1 MAETRSVAARE
12 SSCESP
18 AGAEPRYSL
27 EDRWPSET
35 WAIPVPRRGALGLL
49 AVALAGC
56 SGASGTAREPRAA
69 SPPIRLAVGE
79 LLDGDPPAPLPA
91 ANFIDERR
99 SRELAEAVRER
110 LRARLVPAGGASV
123 ARLDLEQ
130 AALTERLAAGR
141 QGGMTGL
148 VTREPT
154 FAQEG
159 AVAVRIRILAVDG
172 RELARA
178 RVAVQRARSLPA
190 GSSITRRDE
199 GARTLA
205 ADVLDQLEDALEV
218 AVRDNLGPWLVE

>member
-1 MAETRSVAARE
+1 MAETGSPPETVGTAEDRAVFEARRPGLRRRAVLGLSSVVLAACVGPTGAPREARE
-12 SSCESP
+12 
-18 AGAEPRYSL
+18 
-27 EDRWPSET
+27 
-35 WAIPVPRRGALGLL
+35 
-49 AVALAGC
+49 
-56 SGASGTAREPRAA
+56 ARA
-69 SPPIRLAVGE
+69 PIRLAVGE
-79 LLDGDPPAPLPA
+79 LRDGDPPEPLPA

-99 SRELAEAVRER
+99 SRELAEAVRAR
-110 LRARLVPAGGASV
+110 LRARLVAAGGAPV

-141 QGGMTGL
+141 QGGVTGL

-159 AVAVRIRILAVDG
+159 AVAVRIRILEADG

-178 RVAVQRARSLPA
+178 RVAVQRARALPA

-199 GARTLA
+199 AARALA

>member
-1 MAETRSVAARE
+1 MAETGSMALTR
-12 SSCESP
+12 
-18 AGAEPRYSL
+18 GTAEPRGAVEERCSA
-27 EDRWPSET
+27 ET
-35 WAIPVPRRGALGLL
+35 CLSAVPRRRALGLL
-49 AVALAGC
+49 ALALAGC
-56 SGASGTAREPRAA
+56 TGPSGTAREPRAA
-69 SPPIRLAVGE
+69 RPPIRLAVGA

-110 LRARLVPAGGASV
+110 LRARLVAAGGTPV

-159 AVAVRIRILAVDG
+159 AVAVRIRILEADG

-178 RVAVQRARSLPA
+178 RVAVQRARALPA

-199 GARTLA
+199 AARALA

-218 AVRDNLGPWLVE
+218 ALRDNLGPWLVE